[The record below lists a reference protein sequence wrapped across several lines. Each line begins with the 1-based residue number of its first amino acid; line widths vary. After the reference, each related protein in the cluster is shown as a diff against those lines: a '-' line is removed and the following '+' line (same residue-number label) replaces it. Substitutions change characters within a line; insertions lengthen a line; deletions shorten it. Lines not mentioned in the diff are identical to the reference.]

1 MATWVLPLSPPS
13 QQKEQHLEGPFS
25 HPRGTAEKRSGEHW
39 ALNGPQ
45 GTPTSPR
52 PPGCPSDA
60 QVPWLLL
67 GQKGGSFRGKNRPC
81 WVRAPKPSSPLGR
94 AGSCTYLE

>member
-13 QQKEQHLEGPFS
+13 QQKEQHLEGPSS

-67 GQKGGSFRGKNRPC
+67 GQKGGFFRGKNRPC